1 MARKEQEVSSQSLPI
16 KEADD
21 SAVDDRSVATIGY
34 VGETFEQHFAAV
46 RGAAMQNKYWVSVSP
61 DHLQSCNARESPGH
75 AVYIKYNIVMDPD
88 STARF
93 PVLNSPHV
101 TIMYQCPCEDLAV
114 LWQAKARASTL
125 LTPRW
130 VGACFGSYGASNL
143 LLQENCELHVLLR
156 MLRWRFVEL
165 LGEEL
170 TSAGDANGPQEH
182 EMGMPAFNFHVTWNP
197 L

>member
-1 MARKEQEVSSQSLPI
+1 MGCKEQGVSSQSLPI

-114 LWQAKARASTL
+114 LWQAKSKGFDVVDTPVGGRVLRVVWSLELAHAGELRVARSA
-125 LTPRW
+125 PHAPIAFRR
-130 VGACFGSYGASNL
+130 A
-143 LLQENCELHVLLR
+143 
-156 MLRWRFVEL
+156 
-165 LGEEL
+165 LGR
-170 TSAGDANGPQEH
+170 GVDQRR
-182 EMGMPAFNFHVTWNP
+182 
-197 L
+197 